1 MRLFDKL
8 HVVMLSIRVLILS
21 DDPLVRNAL
30 SSLLPEEKTI
40 DLVGQ
45 APLMGLGEDLLD
57 VYRPDVL
64 LVVDDKAVP
73 ALRQILIA
81 LDVPYIRL
89 LAEHTSFSESR
100 SESNTLPR
108 DVDLGVLSAAL
119 HAVTEGL
126 SVYPQPEGFTPPF
139 NHQMD
144 YPIEK
149 LTAREGEVLQLIG
162 HGLNDLFGK
171 HLKRSI
177 NTSMAR
183 VAHSHIF
190 ASIP

>member
-1 MRLFDKL
+1 
-8 HVVMLSIRVLILS
+8 
-21 DDPLVRNAL
+21 
-30 SSLLPEEKTI
+30 
-40 DLVGQ
+40 
-45 APLMGLGEDLLD
+45 
-57 VYRPDVL
+57 
-64 LVVDDKAVP
+64 
-73 ALRQILIA
+73 
-81 LDVPYIRL
+81 VPYIRL

-149 LTAREGEVLQLIG
+149 LTARESEVLQLIG

-171 HLKRSI
+171 HLKRI
-177 NTSMAR
+177 IPRWPELRIATSLQLFR
-183 VAHSHIF
+183 ILLSGRSGERIKLLYQN
-190 ASIP
+190 